1 MSKTGKTKATAG
13 TGLTGGEY
21 DVAALAGARRIEYM
35 RLDQVPAA
43 ERNPKSHDLAAIVL
57 SIARFGF
64 TDPALLDERTG
75 RLVGGHGR
83 LEAVRAIKA
92 YADGGAAGARS
103 AGYSLPATM
112 WAQFDESVAER
123 GTLVPGG
130 VASDPDGWS
139 VPIVRGWASAD
150 DAEAS
155 ALLIALNRMTELGGW
170 DKGMLADLL
179 VDLEEVDLLEVAGY
193 DSSDLDTLLAKTG
206 KLVELDPEPMPEITP
221 APAPA
226 PAAEQPAAPSAPV
239 NPVRNPV
246 DDGTPGEDEQPAAPV
261 PPPVASPF
269 APPAPAELR
278 PEQVEHYRQQ
288 YGVMVV
294 CATEEEQNRVLAQL
308 EHEGYRVR
316 AITT

>member
-1 MSKTGKTKATAG
+1 MSKTAKTKASAG
-13 TGLTGGEY
+13 TGPTGGEY
-21 DVAALAGARRIEYM
+21 DVAALDGARRIEYM
-35 RLDQVPAA
+35 RLDAVPAA
-43 ERNPKSHDLAAIVL
+43 DRNPKSHDLAAIVM

-75 RLVGGHGR
+75 KLVGGHGR

-92 YADGGAAGARS
+92 YIDGGQGGARS

-112 WAQFDESVAER
+112 WAEFRATTAE
-123 GTLVPGG
+123 GGAVPGG
-130 VASDPDGWS
+130 VAEHDGVWS

-179 VDLEEVDLLEVAGY
+179 VDLEEVDLLDITGY
-193 DSSDLDTLLAKTG
+193 DSGDLDTLLAKTG
-206 KLVELDPEPMPEITP
+206 KLVEVDPDPMPELDP

-226 PAAEQPAAPSAPV
+226 QPAPSSPPV

-246 DDGTPGEDEQPAAPV
+246 GDGAAGDDPEAEPGTAAAPV
-261 PPPVASPF
+261 PSAVASPF
-269 APPAPAELR
+269 TPPEPAELR
-278 PEQVEHYRQQ
+278 PEPVEHYRQQ